1 MKYFIKIWAG
11 KGYEESYYIM
21 NILILSVSIPVI
33 QNIGIAILRAIN
45 MQVFRSLLGFSISIV
60 NIIISIYLCKSYGAV
75 GAAIGTAISLII
87 GEVFIMNIYYYKQ
100 VKLDMI
106 KFWGNIVRILPSMFI
121 PVIFGGLIFRF
132 YVIDTI
138 SKFILFVIVY
148 TIIFMI
154 SIWNLGLNDFEKNLI
169 IEPLNKLLKNKQE
182 SI

>member
-1 MKYFIKIWAG
+1 M
-11 KGYEESYYIM
+11 
-21 NILILSVSIPVI
+21 LIPYLLWCIFALYL
-33 QNIGIAILRAIN
+33 NIGIAILRAIN

-121 PVIFGGLIFRF
+121 PVIFGGLI
-132 YVIDTI
+132 
-138 SKFILFVIVY
+138 L
-148 TIIFMI
+148 
-154 SIWNLGLNDFEKNLI
+154 LI
-169 IEPLNKLLKNKQE
+169 IGLKILLEHLGVIK
-182 SI
+182 I